1 MAIEIVELARY
12 QVGGREF
19 TSKEDAEAFVAANAA
34 TLYVDDYVRG
44 LSPKGPK
51 VQGGARGERG
61 EPTAKA
67 TEAYQTR
74 ARRAIVAFLNH
85 LRSTGGSVNLPEG

>member
-19 TSKEDAEAFVAANAA
+19 ASKEDAEAFVAANSA

-44 LSPKGPK
+44 LTPKGK
-51 VQGGARGERG
+51 RVQGGAKGERL
-61 EPTAKA
+61 PASATAV
-67 TEAYQTR
+67 EAYQTR
-74 ARRAIVAFLNH
+74 AKRAIVAFLNH
-85 LRSTGGSVNLPEG
+85 LRSTGGSINLPES